1 MQNAYQ
7 TMSLRTAAPA
17 CSALALDRHAMSG
30 GLDSW
35 QTLAE
40 RVRHFAF
47 KQIDCRHVIV
57 AIAAAAALA
66 HAAIGETSGV
76 IALVPD
82 EMRWSP
88 QGGFAMP
95 GMEQANL
102 VGNPSKPGPYTIR
115 LKFPAGYRLAAH
127 THPDSREVTI
137 LSGTFY
143 TGYGE
148 RYDPAVLKA
157 LPAGSFYTEPA
168 NLSHFI
174 EVREPVVIQVS
185 GIGPSTRK
193 FLEQA
198 ATPTNA
204 PGGSEAP

>member
-1 MQNAYQ
+1 MQNSQQNIHVLA
-7 TMSLRTAAPA
+7 SGRAAALAAPDA
-17 CSALALDRHAMSG
+17 DLLHSLVGRLRRF
-30 GLDSW
+30 
-35 QTLAE
+35 TAE
-40 RVRHFAF
+40 RLDARY
-47 KQIDCRHVIV
+47 VIV
-57 AIAAAAALA
+57 AIAFAVALA
-66 HAAIGETSGV
+66 HAAISETSGV
-76 IALVPD
+76 VALVPN
-82 EMRWSP
+82 EMQWSP

-102 VGNPSKPGPYTIR
+102 IGDPRKPGPYTLR
-115 LKFPAGYRLAAH
+115 LKFPAGYRLAPH

-148 RYDPAVLKA
+148 RYEAAALKA

-168 NLSHFI
+168 NLAHFI
-174 EVREPVVIQVS
+174 EVREPVLIQVS

-198 ATPTNA
+198 ATPS
-204 PGGSEAP
+204 SESTPK